1 MPHLDRISDEAKF
14 MSSVN
19 TTYFEES
26 DSGILHVG
34 TNTDWLG
41 VRNALL
47 SAFTGKSSP
56 FAPGT
61 PTSFPHGI
69 AAGFVVGAGPAAAA
83 WVLSIAVGTG
93 S

>member
-1 MPHLDRISDEAKF
+1 

-26 DSGILHVG
+26 GEHVG

-47 SAFTGKSSP
+47 SALTGQRSP
-56 FAPGT
+56 FPAET
-61 PTSFPHGI
+61 PTKFAEGVG
-69 AAGFVVGAGPAAAA
+69 AGFVVGAGGATRAS
-83 WVLSIAVGTG
+83 VLPRCLESRLKNILEPYTPYTR
-93 S
+93 